1 MILGTLFLIKYLK
14 NSVKR
19 MSSVPTD
26 RVFSGTPYDAGEKLE
41 SPLSKVA
48 HSRSQIKISKINNL
62 IPDARKRS
70 GRWEL
75 IPFFQRYFLRSLLKM
90 NSKIILTRQ

>member
-1 MILGTLFLIKYLK
+1 MILDF
-14 NSVKR
+14 
-19 MSSVPTD
+19 
-26 RVFSGTPYDAGEKLE
+26 VFTPYDAGEKLE